1 MYQAA
6 WFFSGA
12 WLQNKC
18 STCQLPQLRRATDE
32 RNACRLFVRL
42 LGASIP
48 GLAEPGLLMR
58 EHPCVEVAFGDTVK
72 ESEPAEYV
80 SVGTP
85 TFGPSARKPGLVPTA
100 LQDCEWHF
108 GDTMVFTV
116 QLSELTSCGLSLRVH
131 TRSDMRLGP
140 LQLDLARPSQ
150 VGCCTL
156 DMRRRILPACSN
168 PKVAQVASKGAKDE
182 AHAASQEIWESEQI
196 CLPLVTADGADEG
209 AWLLVSFALSANP
222 ASLEKLASRAD
233 RTLVERVSESVSHLG
248 QQAQP
253 ALQWAAECCATET
266 ARSSQERI
274 VVSIP
279 AMEHENA
286 GSVDLGRS
294 QTGAP
299 ENRPSRECAAAPQQE
314 IEAEP
319 APEPPAFPET
329 VQSRLPVRSQCG
341 RYLVSQTPAGAAPGP
356 ALPMPYTLNPAWA
369 WYQRPQ
375 LTQSANGLQPQT
387 WAFPQLLSCMQVAR
401 GQQLTAVWSL
411 LQTSLRA
418 TAPWSKINLWIW
430 WHKAISEAPVQLP
443 ELNTQDLSNTA
454 QAAPLPLFWHLGP
467 ARAASL
473 IKLASFRREET
484 EMLLWSLAPWCWET
498 SLKVLRDM
506 DRTSR
511 LRALGQPG

>member
-12 WLQNKC
+12 WLHNKC

-116 QLSELTSCGLSLRVH
+116 QLPELTSCGLSLRVR

-168 PKVAQVASKGAKDE
+168 PKVAQVASKGVKDDAT
-182 AHAASQEIWESEQI
+182 AHAASQEIWESEQM

-222 ASLEKLASRAD
+222 QSLEKLASRAD
-233 RTLVERVSESVSHLG
+233 RTLVERVSESVSQLG

-279 AMEHENA
+279 AMEHESM
-286 GSVDLGRS
+286 GVDLGRS
-294 QTGAP
+294 QAGAP
-299 ENRPSRECAAAPQQE
+299 ESQQSRECAASPQQE

-329 VQSRLPVRSQCG
+329 APSRLPVRSQCG
-341 RYLVSQTPAGAAPGP
+341 RYLVSHGAAAPGP
-356 ALPMPYTLNPAWA
+356 TLPMPYTLNPAWT
-369 WYQRPQ
+369 WHQRPQ
-375 LTQSANGLQPQT
+375 LTAQSAGLQPQT
-387 WAFPQLLSCMQVAR
+387 WGFPQ
-401 GQQLTAVWSL
+401 
-411 LQTSLRA
+411 
-418 TAPWSKINLWIW
+418 P
-430 WHKAISEAPVQLP
+430 APVPAHLP
-443 ELNTQDLSNTA
+443 Q
-454 QAAPLPLFWHLGP
+454 
-467 ARAASL
+467 
-473 IKLASFRREET
+473 FR
-484 EMLLWSLAPWCWET
+484 
-498 SLKVLRDM
+498 
-506 DRTSR
+506 
-511 LRALGQPG
+511 